1 MTFPREV
8 DREKTVQAARDL
20 IKQARVIARTSNWT
34 SEDVGQ
40 VLLTARVLGG
50 YGRVKMFA
58 DRLNMHIEDSVL
70 CDIDALAKDSGVSRS
85 EWARQAFR
93 HQIAREN
100 AIMDEEES
108 LPTARTWR
116 PQANDGCF
124 VGVTVKLEE
133 DLYNDIVD
141 HAERRAMSMSS
152 WMVEACEA
160 ELDRYGRLKAKKAS

>member
-8 DREKTVQAARDL
+8 DREKTMQAARDL
-20 IKQARVIARTSNWT
+20 IKQARVIARTSDWT

-40 VLLTARVLGG
+40 VMLTARVLGG

-70 CDIDALAKDSGVSRS
+70 CDIDALAKDSDVSRS

-100 AIMDEEES
+100 ALDEKGQLTE
-108 LPTARTWR
+108 ARAWR
-116 PQANDGCF
+116 PQTNDGRF

-133 DLYNDIVD
+133 DLYDDIVD

-160 ELDRYGRLKAKKAS
+160 ELYGKQRRSKGA